1 MPVKIERGTKIGDKN
16 AIGDNASVKII
27 ENNAPVDNGSIDI
40 KSTLDSKA
48 EKRSWF
54 GKHPWLS
61 AIICSLIASI
71 IMLLNWR
78 QLFTFIEELF
88 NK

>member
-1 MPVKIERGTKIGDKN
+1 MPVKIERGVKIGDNN
-16 AIGDNASVKII
+16 AIGDNASVKIS
-27 ENNAPVDNGSIDI
+27 ENNAPIGNGSIDI
-40 KSTLDSKA
+40 KSSLDSKA
-48 EKRSWF
+48 EKRPWF

-71 IMLLNWR
+71 ILLQNWS
-78 QLFTFIEELF
+78 QLFTFIEKLF